1 MSSYLSRSPWNDE
14 RPRVLIVACSD
25 GRLQTNLDE
34 FLEHD
39 LGIKNYDRLYTPGG
53 GGALAT
59 SGLEHTRAE
68 HHRRECRFLIE
79 AHRVEDLYLV
89 FHGPSVDGPEIALC
103 ADYRRKLTRATPLE
117 IRRQQELDAE
127 EVLRAGFGWG
137 LDVRIH
143 PYRCEVTAD
152 GRVQFARL

>member
-1 MSSYLSRSPWNDE
+1 MSAYLSPSPWNDE

-34 FLEHD
+34 FLEHS
-39 LGIKNYDRLYTPGG
+39 LGIRNYDRFYTPGG

-59 SGLEHTRAE
+59 SGHQHSRAE
-68 HHRRECRFLIE
+68 HFRHECRFLIE

-89 FHGPSVDGPEIALC
+89 FHGPTVDGPEIALC
-103 ADYRRKLTRATPLE
+103 ADYLKKLRGASPLE

-127 EVLRAGFGWG
+127 EVLRAGLDTG
-137 LDVRIH
+137 LELRIH